1 MTYRSSSDLL
11 TLHAVRLTGFADTG
25 AVARRFALDPAAVT
39 LALQAGSSAGWVTR
53 STFTDLTGWSLT
65 EAGRREN
72 ERQLEEEL
80 DRADARG
87 TVTAVHED
95 FLPLNSRV
103 ASSLTAVQL
112 APGDAPAHEHAWQG
126 LTAVAAELRDLESR
140 LTARLSRFAR
150 YHARFATAV
159 FRADEDPDWLTS
171 ISVDSCHRV
180 WFELHEDLI
189 ATLGLPR

>member
-103 ASSLTAVQL
+103 A
-112 APGDAPAHEHAWQG
+112 
-126 LTAVAAELRDLESR
+126 RD
-140 LTARLSRFAR
+140 
-150 YHARFATAV
+150 HARFATAV

>member
-1 MTYRSSSDLL
+1 MTYRSSFDLL
-11 TLHAVRLTGFADTG
+11 ALHAVRLTGFADTE
-25 AVARRFALDPAAVT
+25 AVARRFSLDPEAVSV
-39 LALQAGSSAGWVTR
+39 ALQAASSAGWVTT

-72 ERQLEEEL
+72 ERRLDEEL
-80 DRADARG
+80 DRAEARG
-87 TVTAVHED
+87 AVTAVHQD

-103 ASSLTAVQL
+103 TSTVTAVQL
-112 APGDAPAHEHAWQG
+112 APDQEPAREHAWQD
-126 LTAVAAELRDLESR
+126 LTTVAAELRDLESR
-140 LTARLSRFAR
+140 LTACLSRFAG

-159 FRADEDPDWLTS
+159 FRADEDRAWLTS

-189 ATLGLPR
+189 ATLGLRR

>member
-1 MTYRSSSDLL
+1 MTYRSSFDLL
-11 TLHAVRLTGFADTG
+11 ALHAVRLTGFADTE
-25 AVARRFALDPAAVT
+25 AVARRFSLDREAASV
-39 LALQAGSSAGWVTR
+39 ALQAASSAGWVTT
-53 STFTDLTGWSLT
+53 STFADLTGWSLT

-72 ERQLEEEL
+72 ERRLGEEL
-80 DRADARG
+80 DRAEARG
-87 TVTAVHED
+87 AVTAVHQD

-103 ASSLTAVQL
+103 TSTVTAVQL
-112 APGDAPAHEHAWQG
+112 APDQAPAREHARQD

-140 LTARLSRFAR
+140 LTASLSRFAG

-159 FRADEDPDWLTS
+159 FRADEDPAWLTS

-189 ATLGLPR
+189 ATLGLRR